1 MNRTLGILL
10 LSLIS
15 QAGFSGGI
23 NWTAKRIT
31 SPESQSESNSWM
43 NFRTEVNLERVP
55 GQAMASIACDS
66 KYWMWING
74 KQAVYE
80 GQLKRG
86 PNPGD
91 TYYDEVDIAPY
102 LKEGSNTIAILLWYF
117 GKDGFS
123 HNSSGEAGLVFQC
136 DEIGLVSDGN
146 WQARLDR
153 GFENTSRPYPNYRL
167 PESNIRFNAQNGN
180 FDWI

>member
-10 LSLIS
+10 LSSIS
-15 QAGFSGGI
+15 LAGFSWDI

-31 SPESQSESNSWM
+31 SPESQSESISWM
-43 NFRTEVNLERVP
+43 NFRTEVKLERVP
-55 GQAMASIACDS
+55 GQAMANIACDS

-74 KQAVYE
+74 QQAVYE

-102 LKEGSNTIAILLWYF
+102 LKEGNNTIAILVWYF

-136 DEIGLVSDGN
+136 DEIALVSDGN

-153 GFENTSRPYPNYRL
+153 GFENTSRPYL
-167 PESNIRFNAQNGN
+167 
-180 FDWI
+180 